1 MQIMKKCK
9 KYKNKKTLRRQ
20 LLDKKC
26 KNKKSKTCKK
36 NRKNKNCTCTP
47 AISTSYLYWDVNEHD

>member
-9 KYKNKKTLRRQ
+9 KYKNKKTLRHQ

-26 KNKKSKTCKK
+26 KNKKRAK
-36 NRKNKNCTCTP
+36 KNKNYTCAP
-47 AISTSYLYWDVNEHD
+47 AMSTSYLYWDVNEHD